1 MLDFTGKTIAQQY
14 ILPSATLS

>member
-1 MLDFTGKTIAQQY
+1 MLDFTGKTIVQQY